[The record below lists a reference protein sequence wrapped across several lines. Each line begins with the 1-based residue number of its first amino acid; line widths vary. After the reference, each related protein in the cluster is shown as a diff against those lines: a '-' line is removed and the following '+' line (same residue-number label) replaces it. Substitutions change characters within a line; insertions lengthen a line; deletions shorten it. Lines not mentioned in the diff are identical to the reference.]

1 MNLRRITIL
10 AVGILLTSSL
20 CAFALDPALHVSQ
33 YAHTSWKVRDGVFRG
48 GITAVT
54 QTPDG
59 YLWLGTEFGL
69 IRFDG
74 VAAVPWQPPSHASLA
89 GRPVLKLLTTRDGT
103 LWVGT
108 DPGLTSQ
115 KAGKLTQYPELAN
128 QRVSVLVEDREGT
141 VWAGSAGIQSGRL
154 CAIQNGTARC
164 DGADG
169 TLADAIAGMYEDRRG
184 NLWVGVPN
192 GLWRWKPGR
201 PHFYPVPN
209 HPSGVR
215 PLGEDDDGTLLIAWH
230 RRIARFANGRVESSS
245 TAAGLPDDFAWRFRD
260 DRDGVRWIAMLSR
273 GLARVHRGRTE
284 LFTETN
290 GLSGDSVRDVFED
303 REGNI
308 WVATL
313 GGLDRFH
320 DLAVSTLTQKQG
332 LGTPSIWSVLAA
344 RDGSVWMGS
353 GLGLGRW
360 RSGRLERFGRQGGL
374 LNGVGPGSLLEDHR
388 GRIWAS
394 TNREFGY
401 LAGDRFVPVQGVPG
415 GFVFSIVE
423 DAAGD
428 IWIMN
433 YQRGVL
439 RLRGEAVQEF
449 SWAALGRTDHVTSAV
464 ADPERGIWLGF
475 EQGDVSHFSEGRVG
489 VVYSARDGLGAG
501 QVRHL
506 RFDSSRALWAATR
519 GGLTR
524 IKGASLAT
532 LSSRNG
538 LPCDTVHWSIEDDAR
553 SLWVYTACGLL
564 RISPAALEAWIAAVE
579 NDKQTKHPIEVT
591 VFDLSDGVRS
601 SPSFHPHRPRVTK
614 TADGRIWFLPI
625 DGVSVVDPLRLGRNE
640 LPPPVYVER
649 IIADHT
655 TYDVV
660 QGLRLP
666 PLVRDLQIDYTALS
680 LVAPEKNRFRVKLEG
695 RDRDWQD
702 VGTRRQAFYTDLEP
716 GSYRFRVK
724 GSNNA
729 GVWNEEGASLEFSVA
744 PAYYQTSWFRA
755 ASVAILA
762 LLLWTGYRVR
772 VGIIERHQAQITAL
786 NERLMKAQEQE
797 RMRIAGELHDG
808 VMQQISAFVLLL
820 GTAKRRMKVDL
831 DAKAEV
837 ASVQQKLIELGSE
850 VRQLS
855 HDLHPAALKETGLPE
870 ALRAYCAEFSQ
881 ARGIPVTYEAD
892 ESGSD
897 LSRGSAL
904 ALYRIAQEALG
915 NAAKHAAPT
924 RIEVRLTRTESDAVL
939 TVTDDGAGVDRGRVG
954 PGGLGL
960 VSMRERARQLNGTFE
975 FVSKRGRGTTVSVRI
990 PFRPVSTPS

>member
-1 MNLRRITIL
+1 MSLRRITIL
-10 AVGILLTSSL
+10 AVGILLKLPL

-48 GITAVT
+48 GIAAVT

-128 QRVSVLVEDREGT
+128 QQVSVLVEDREGT

-164 DGADG
+164 DGANG

-260 DRDGVRWIAMLSR
+260 DRDGVRWIAMTSR

-702 VGTRRQAFYTDLEP
+702 VGTRRQAFYTDLDP

-772 VGIIERHQAQITAL
+772 VGVIERHQAQITAL

-820 GTAKRRMKVDL
+820 GTAKRHMKVDL

-837 ASVQQKLIELGSE
+837 ASVQQKLIELGGE

-855 HDLHPAALKETGLPE
+855 HD
-870 ALRAYCAEFSQ
+870 C
-881 ARGIPVTYEAD
+881 IP
-892 ESGSD
+892 
-897 LSRGSAL
+897 
-904 ALYRIAQEALG
+904 
-915 NAAKHAAPT
+915 P
-924 RIEVRLTRTESDAVL
+924 
-939 TVTDDGAGVDRGRVG
+939 
-954 PGGLGL
+954 P
-960 VSMRERARQLNGTFE
+960 
-975 FVSKRGRGTTVSVRI
+975 
-990 PFRPVSTPS
+990 